1 MPLDSP
7 SRPQSIMQQ
16 QAVPADTSAQAASAD
31 TTVMDEAVNQFN
43 NAFSQAIKLF
53 LDGDLT
59 ALYDHLANGALYL
72 LGLFLERGIQ
82 AVAAFVLL
90 YVIYRLMATA
100 LFRVLDNSPSIEPG
114 LQSVLLKTFRVVT
127 LIFIG
132 TIVLDQL
139 GLNVTVLIGGL
150 SIAGVIAGFAARDS
164 LENFI
169 SGITILVDKPF
180 RVGDYIEIGDEY
192 GEVDEITL
200 RSTRIRTVRNEVM
213 ILPNSQMITQELIN
227 HTKRGVLRID
237 ISFGIAYKEFP
248 SEAREVVLPLTE
260 DDDRVFTEP
269 APSVVV
275 TSMSDSS
282 VDMAYRF
289 FIREP
294 SKEVPIRWE
303 YTEKVRE
310 ALREADIEIPFPHRQ
325 LFLDEAK
332 AFDNLPRLPSS
343 FQEKDDAD
351 DAE

>member
-1 MPLDSP
+1 MPSSP
-7 SRPQSIMQQ
+7 SPRPQSALQQ
-16 QAVPADTSAQAASAD
+16 QAVPADTTAGSAAD
-31 TTVMDEAVNQFN
+31 TTAMDQAVNQFN
-43 NAFSQAIKLF
+43 NAFGYALQLF
-53 LDGDLT
+53 LDGNWG
-59 ALYDHLANGALYL
+59 ALYDHLANGVFHLT
-72 LGLFLERGIQ
+72 GLFLERGLQ
-82 AVAAFVLL
+82 AFAAFLLL
-90 YVIYRLMATA
+90 YMIYRLLATT
-100 LFRVLDNSPSIEPG
+100 LFRVLDRSPNIEPG

-180 RVGDYIEIGDEY
+180 QVGDYIEIGDEY

-200 RSTRIRTVRNEVM
+200 RSTRILTVRNEVM
-213 ILPNSQMITQELIN
+213 VLPNSHMITQELIN
-227 HTKRGVLRID
+227 HSKRGVLRVD
-237 ISFGIAYKEFP
+237 IPFGIAYKEYP
-248 SEAREVVLPLTE
+248 EEARDVVRSLPE
-260 DDDRVFTEP
+260 GDDRVFSEP
-269 APSVVV
+269 PPSVVV

-282 VDMAYRF
+282 VDMALRF
-289 FIREP
+289 YIRTP

-332 AFDNLPRLPSS
+332 ALENTPLLRASSRDNGDTT
-343 FQEKDDAD
+343 DD
-351 DAE
+351 E

>member
-1 MPLDSP
+1 MSTP
-7 SRPQSIMQQ
+7 SAPVQSAVPQ
-16 QAVPADTSAQAASAD
+16 QAVPSDTTAGSTAD
-31 TTVMDEAVNQFN
+31 TTAMDQAVNQFN
-43 NAFSQAIKLF
+43 NAFGHALQLF
-53 LDGDLT
+53 LNGNWG
-59 ALYDHLANGALYL
+59 ALYDHLTNGVLHL
-72 LGLFLERGIQ
+72 TGLFLERGLQ
-82 AVAAFVLL
+82 ALAAFVLL
-90 YVIYRLMATA
+90 YIIYRLLATA
-100 LFRVLDNSPSIEPG
+100 LFRVLDQSPSIEPG

-127 LIFIG
+127 FIFIG

-169 SGITILVDKPF
+169 SGVTILVDKPF

-200 RSTRIRTVRNEVM
+200 RSTRVRTVRNEIMV
-213 ILPNSQMITQELIN
+213 LPNSQMITQELIN
-227 HTKRGVLRID
+227 HSKRGILRVD
-237 ISFGIAYKEFP
+237 IPFGIAYKEHP
-248 SEAREVVLPLTE
+248 EAARQVVLPLTA
-260 DDDRVFTEP
+260 DDDRIFREP
-269 APSVVV
+269 SPSVVV

-282 VDMAYRF
+282 VDMSYRF
-289 FIREP
+289 YIREP

-332 AFDNLPRLPSS
+332 ALENTPLLRPPSRDNGDAV
-343 FQEKDDAD
+343 DD
-351 DAE
+351 E